1 VKKEPTSSFSSNWLV
16 ISSLILSVVA
26 VSLAGWVLFKSERL
40 VYVDSARLVNG
51 YKGMETAR
59 AEYQKRTATWR
70 SNVDTLIVEIQ
81 RELTRFEKENGKMT
95 AKEKDLTKKLIQT
108 KQQQLAD
115 YQRAVK
121 EKAAQE
127 DSQLTKKVLD
137 EINAYLK
144 EYGKSHHYKIIL
156 AATDYGNIA
165 YAEEGMDI
173 TNEVLE
179 GLNKKFSGK

>member
-1 VKKEPTSSFSSNWLV
+1 MKPEPKTPATPKVFIWTSLIFSS
-16 ISSLILSVVA
+16 VA
-26 VSLAGWVLFKSERL
+26 LLLAGWVFFKSERM

-59 AEYQKRTATWR
+59 AEFQKRTATMKA
-70 SNVDTLIVEIQ
+70 NVDTLISEIQ
-81 RELTRFEKENGKMT
+81 KEIMKFEKESAKMT

-108 KQQQLAD
+108 KQQQLGD

-144 EYGKSHHYKIIL
+144 DYGKLHQYKIIL

-165 YAEEGMDI
+165 YAEEGIDI
-173 TNEVLE
+173 TDEVLD
-179 GLNKKFSGK
+179 GLNKKYSGK